1 LAGQPV
7 SSRKKILVIDDDP
20 SMLALL
26 KRQLENAGYAV
37 LLAED
42 GIVGGHL
49 ALNASPDL
57 ILVDVHMPYMS
68 DYELVEALKAD
79 SATWHIP
86 VIFLSSDKHDRR
98 RLDRLSATAIPV
110 SMPKHAG
117 TSSNT
122 AECRAALCSS
132 PDSRTLRTRRE
143 VWSSRKT
150 TAS

>member
-1 LAGQPV
+1 V

-57 ILVDVHMPYMS
+57 ILVDVQMPYMS
-68 DYELVEALKAD
+68 GYELVEALKAD

-86 VIFLSSDKHDRR
+86 VIFVTSDKH
-98 RLDRLSATAIPV
+98 V
-110 SMPKHAG
+110 
-117 TSSNT
+117 
-122 AECRAALCSS
+122 EE
-132 PDSRTLRTRRE
+132 RTRVLRAE
-143 VWSSRKT
+143 AYLKKPLDTSRLLELVALFT
-150 TAS
+150 IGAA